1 MSITL
6 TINGTSQTFPA
17 DKPLS
22 VQLAYAPDPQKPSPV
37 ADLSTAIA
45 AAKPG
50 DTIYVGGSYK
60 FVKSI
65 TVKTP
70 GLTILPVSPTHIEFD
85 PQGAKD
91 AALFV
96 LDKTKGFAV
105 TDITVSGPA
114 KSSAASYVVRCENA
128 EDVFIERVKT
138 VATPDGGMGIVFCR
152 GVTRLD
158 VFGCST
164 EKTTVYSMYC
174 SAPGGQLINQ
184 NITVR
189 RCVWGPSESHNM
201 RVYGVKSL
209 LIDECFMDNLKSASG
224 RQCLK
229 LMSGENVTVKRTEF
243 RGSLRAGRD
252 VNDPQSNTLKN
263 VLFESCTINDWARTD
278 PGADVRYKDCEIS
291 VDNSGFCFHLF
302 DKTSFDGVKA
312 TYTGTGGR
320 FSNSSKHIA
329 AIKNSTFNGK
339 PV

>member
-1 MSITL
+1 MSLTL
-6 TINGTSQTFPA
+6 VINGTVTQLPT
-17 DKPLS
+17 DKAWSLS
-22 VQLAYAPDPQKPSPV
+22 YAPDAPKPAPMT
-37 ADLSTAIA
+37 DLAAAIA

-50 DTIYVGGSYK
+50 DRIILDKNIAYNSKAIRVT
-60 FVKSI
+60 
-65 TVKTP
+65 TP
-70 GLTILPVSPTHIEFD
+70 DLTIVGNGARISFD

-128 EDVFIERVKT
+128 EYVFIERVKT

-174 SAPGGQLINQ
+174 SAPGGELINR

-201 RVYGVKSL
+201 RVYGVK
-209 LIDECFMDNLKSASG
+209 NLVIEESMFNNPRSPSG
-224 RQCLK
+224 RQCIK
-229 LMSGENVTVKRTEF
+229 VMNGENVSIKRTDF
-243 RGSLRAGRD
+243 YGTTRFGRD
-252 VNDPQSNTLKN
+252 VNDPSSYSLKN
-263 VLFESCTINDWARTD
+263 CVIEDCNFTDWTRTD
-278 PGADVRYKDCEIS
+278 PGADVLYRNCKINVNS
-291 VDNSGFCFHLF
+291 SGFCFHLF
-302 DKTSFDGVKA
+302 DRTSFDGVTA

-329 AIKNSTFNGK
+329 AIKDCTFNGK